1 MPLSAK
7 LLPVLLVALAH
18 VLPRTQPIKRLPVFL
33 WFEE

>member
-7 LLPVLLVALAH
+7 LLPVLLVALAR
-18 VLPRTQPIKRLPVFL
+18 VLPRTQPVKRLPVVL